1 MSDVQVQSYRYL
13 RTAMVGLLVAL
24 GAAVFYQAWRQGFHL
39 LSSVSAYYYTPAQAI
54 FVGALIGLS
63 ACMIALRGTTDFEDI
78 VLNLGGMLAAV
89 VAVVPT
95 SRGADFET
103 AVDACQQTKTALL
116 TPQASNGFDCPTV
129 QALFAATKANVQNN
143 VAALL
148 VVGFLGLVATALF
161 AYWDA
166 RADRPRRFGALFW
179 WGLSASFV
187 LWAVVLIAA
196 LVSFDWFVRHAHFI
210 AAAGLLVSIVAVAVA
225 NAVRRQR
232 PDIDENWGVKQAL
245 SATRDVLTRRLGL
258 YSGLAWAM
266 LGVAALGIALFFAN
280 VIILFWVEVSVA
292 LLFALFWMVQTVEV
306 RDA

>member
-1 MSDVQVQSYRYL
+1 MSDIQVKSYRYL
-13 RTAMVGLLVAL
+13 RTAMVGLLIAL
-24 GAAVFYQAWRQGFHL
+24 GAAVFYQVWRQGFHL
-39 LSSVSAYYYTPAQAI
+39 LASVSAYYYTPAQAI

-95 SRGADFET
+95 SRGADFEA
-103 AVDACQQTKTALL
+103 AVRACQQTKTVLL
-116 TPQASNGFDCPTV
+116 TEQASNGFDCPTV
-129 QALFAATKANVQNN
+129 QALSAATKANVQNN
-143 VAALL
+143 VTALL
-148 VVGFLGLVATALF
+148 VVGFLGLVATMLF

-166 RADRPRRFGALFW
+166 RADRSRRFGAFFW
-179 WGLSASFV
+179 WGLGASFV
-187 LWAVVLIAA
+187 LWAVGLVVA
-196 LVSFDWFVRHAHFI
+196 LVSLDWFIRHAHFI
-210 AAAGLLVSIVAVAVA
+210 AAVGLLVSIVAVAVA

-232 PDIDENWGVKQAL
+232 PDIDENSGVKQAL
-245 SATRDVLTRRLGL
+245 GATRDVLTRKLGL

-266 LGVAALGIALFFAN
+266 LGVAVVGVALFFAN
-280 VIILFWVEVSVA
+280 VITLFWVEASVA